1 MRPVVTAVLPSV
13 TALGE
18 REGPASSPVTAAGV
32 SAQLVPAG
40 SSAPSVPLVPSSQT
54 DISPSRVEISHI
66 QFYLGKT
73 FGLAVCQPPA
83 TAMPAAKGTVIP
95 LSRTGLGQLA
105 WPCGHRDTGLD
116 ARTLHYSFVSP
127 APRIVSDVR

>member
-40 SSAPSVPLVPSSQT
+40 SSAPSVPLVPGSQT

-83 TAMPAAKGTVIP
+83 TAMPAAKGTRDPVVQDWLGTASLALWTPRHWPGCKDLTLFICIP
-95 LSRTGLGQLA
+95 SAQ
-105 WPCGHRDTGLD
+105 D
-116 ARTLHYSFVSP
+116 SV
-127 APRIVSDVR
+127 